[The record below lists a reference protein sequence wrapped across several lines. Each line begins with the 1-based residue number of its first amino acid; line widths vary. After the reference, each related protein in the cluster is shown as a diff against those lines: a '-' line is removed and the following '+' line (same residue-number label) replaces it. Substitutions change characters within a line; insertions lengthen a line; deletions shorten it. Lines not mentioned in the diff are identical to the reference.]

1 MITMARNPRYWGQ
14 EPAWDNVT
22 VRTISNGAARVAA
35 LLSGDVDLIEAVPSD
50 NVAQLEHDPRAT
62 LFSAD
67 SNRLIFMLLDSNRE
81 QSPGVTDAVGKPLA
95 HNPLRDQRVREAI
108 SIAINREALAT
119 RLLNG
124 QVKPAG
130 QLLPPGFFGTS
141 DKLPPPTFDPARAKQ
156 LLAEAGVP
164 DGFNLTVVATNDRYP
179 KDSEVAQAI
188 AQMLQRV
195 GIRVTVETMPAVMVF
210 TRGSKLE
217 FSAMI
222 LGWIAA
228 SGEAT
233 SPMVAVLATNDP
245 AKGFGSSNRGRYSN
259 PEFDRL
265 LEQGLQTLDTQ
276 KRAALLAQATET
288 AMHDVGLVPL
298 YFLVNTWAARSGFV
312 YDARS
317 DELTIA
323 ASLTPR

>member
-1 MITMARNPRYWGQ
+1 M
-14 EPAWDNVT
+14 
-22 VRTISNGAARVAA
+22 
-35 LLSGDVDLIEAVPSD
+35 
-50 NVAQLEHDPRAT
+50 
-62 LFSAD
+62 
-67 SNRLIFMLLDSNRE
+67 
-81 QSPGVTDAVGKPLA
+81 
-95 HNPLRDQRVREAI
+95 
-108 SIAINREALAT
+108 
-119 RLLNG
+119 
-124 QVKPAG
+124 
-130 QLLPPGFFGTS
+130 
-141 DKLPPPTFDPARAKQ
+141 
-156 LLAEAGVP
+156 P
-164 DGFNLTVVATNDRYP
+164 DGFNLTLVATNNRYP

-195 GIRVTVETMPAVMVF
+195 GIRVTVDTMPAVMVF

-233 SPMVAVLATNDP
+233 SPMVAVLATNNP
-245 AKGFGSSNRGRYSN
+245 ATGFGSSNRGRYSN
-259 PEFDRL
+259 AEFDRL
-265 LEQGLQTLDTQ
+265 LEEGLQTLDAQ
-276 KRAALLAQATET
+276 KRAALLAQATEV

-298 YFLVNTWAARSGFV
+298 YFLVNTWAARNGFA